1 MVTESKIYT
10 KKNLVGIETIQKEF
24 KRMVLH
30 NPQGQHNIKEH
41 MLLTRRKK
49 LVPLILLLICCWC
62 GRVLY
67 GPSKP

>member
-1 MVTESKIYT
+1 MVTESKIHT
-10 KKNLVGIETIQKEF
+10 KKNLVGIEAIQKEF

-41 MLLTRRKK
+41 MLLNRRKK
-49 LVPLILLLICCWC
+49 LVPLLLLLISCWC